1 MQSLITGSVENVPQ
15 HPPASESPNIPP
27 RSMPIP
33 QVPRRAVPPRKK
45 SSQKQSPPTE
55 PEATTL
61 SPEKDTPIPDVSD
74 AISESQTALIPV
86 PGPVEPGVDVAA
98 DPTANVHSAGSA
110 DENLQPTEQTFDVA
124 SQLVPSHEAGSRP
137 ALPYVPPPPPLVPHS
152 ESPDEFEVEST
163 TAQGLQSLDNVDE
176 PAVPS
181 VPTVPQ
187 TTEEE
192 IEAERV
198 VVPEPDE
205 DEAPV
210 GPAEEG
216 GGEEEDKDE
225 DETARKEHV
234 AQCVAKMGGFNPFG
248 GQPMRS
254 PSLGDEPP
262 HVERKLSG
270 EEVPVE
276 SEGATPQ
283 DQAATQATPPIP
295 YSVFQQ
301 GGSATGVN
309 EDDEGDDGYDG
320 KY

>member
-1 MQSLITGSVENVPQ
+1 MQSLTYGSVENIPQ

-74 AISESQTALIPV
+74 TISESQTAPIPV
-86 PGPVEPGVDVAA
+86 PAHVEPEVDVAA
-98 DPTANVHSAGSA
+98 DPTADFYSAGSA
-110 DENLQPTEQTFDVA
+110 DENLQPTEQTSA
-124 SQLVPSHEAGSRP
+124 SQLVPSHEAGSGP
-137 ALPYVPPPPPLVPHS
+137 ALTFVPPPPPLVPHS
-152 ESPDEFEVEST
+152 ESPDDFEVESR
-163 TAQGLQSLDNVDE
+163 TAQSLQSLDNVGE

-181 VPTVPQ
+181 SPTVLQ
-187 TTEEE
+187 TTQEET
-192 IEAERV
+192 EAERV
-198 VVPEPDE
+198 EPDE

-210 GPAEEG
+210 EPAEEV
-216 GGEEEDKDE
+216 GEEEDKDE
-225 DETARKEHV
+225 TARKERI
-234 AQCVAKMGGFNPFG
+234 AERVAKMGGFNPFG

-270 EEVPVE
+270 REVPVE
-276 SEGATPQ
+276 SEGTTPQ
-283 DQAATQATPPIP
+283 DQAAAQATPPIP
-295 YSVFQQ
+295 YSVSQQ

-309 EDDEGDDGYDG
+309 EDDEEDDGYDG